1 MIALIPLLVLT
12 GTFSLTVILSICLVF
27 QMLEVFGL

>member
-1 MIALIPLLVLT
+1 MITLIPLLVLV
-12 GTFSLTVILSICLVF
+12 GTFSLTVLLSIYAVF